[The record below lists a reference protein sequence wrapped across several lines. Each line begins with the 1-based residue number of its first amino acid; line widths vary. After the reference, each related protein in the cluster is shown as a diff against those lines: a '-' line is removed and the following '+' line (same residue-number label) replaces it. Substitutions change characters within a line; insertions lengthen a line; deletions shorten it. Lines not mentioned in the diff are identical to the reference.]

1 MLLDRLRYLGFR
13 LNSGTLHWLR
23 RRFTP
28 AGRLVLCGLVGSAIW
43 GVDTTK
49 SMAYQSFTFF
59 LSLILVALAVSRF
72 APRRLSVRRSLPRF
86 ATAGEPL
93 SYVIAIENLEG
104 RRRRGL
110 SLSEE
115 LEDPRPTFEEFRA
128 ERNPDD
134 AGPLMKDR
142 RPFWLDRLVGF
153 TRWRRLIARKAI
165 APAREFPVPDL
176 PPRGRVEVAV
186 RLEPAKRG
194 RLSLPGAIIAR
205 PDPLGIAKACV
216 REPLPQSVLILPKRY
231 PVPRLSLPGARRYQ
245 QGGVVLSSSVG
256 DSQEFM
262 GLRDYRAGDPPRR
275 IHWRSW
281 AKAGKPVVKEYE
293 DEYFTRH
300 ALALDTFIAPGREEA
315 FEEAV
320 SVASSFAST
329 ALTQESLLD
338 LLFVGAQSY
347 CFTAGRGQGGTGRLL
362 EALAGVRAC
371 PDKPFSELHAS
382 VARRSAALSG
392 VVCVLVGYDEP
403 RRKFVAH
410 LRALGLPVR
419 VFIVTDG
426 PITVETDAMTHVL
439 AVGRIAEGLARV
451 PS

>member
-13 LNSGTLHWLR
+13 LNSALLHWLR

-28 AGRLVLCGLVGSAIW
+28 AGQLVLCGLAGSAIW

-49 SMAYQSFTFF
+49 SMAFQSFTLL
-59 LSLILVALAVSRF
+59 LSVVLLALAVSRF
-72 APRRLSVRRSLPRF
+72 SPRGLTVRRSLPRF
-86 ATAGEPL
+86 GTAGVPL
-93 SYVIAIENLEG
+93 SYVITIEDLAG

-110 SLSEE
+110 SVSEDLS
-115 LEDPRPTFEEFRA
+115 DPRPTFAEFRA

-142 RPFWLDRLVGF
+142 RTFWLDRLAGF
-153 TRWRRLIARKAI
+153 SRWRGLIARKSS
-165 APAREFPVPDL
+165 APARQFPVPDL

-186 RLEPAKRG
+186 RLEPARRG
-194 RLSLPGAIIAR
+194 RLSLPGVTVSR
-205 PDPLGIAKACV
+205 PDPLGLAKACA
-216 REPLPQSVLILPKRY
+216 REAAAQSVLILPKRY
-231 PVPRLSLPGARRYQ
+231 AVPRLALPGARRYQ
-245 QGGVVLSSSVG
+245 QGGVALSSSVG

-262 GLRDYRAGDPPRR
+262 SLRDYRAGDPPRR

-300 ALALDTFIAPGREEA
+300 ALALDTFIKPGQEA
-315 FEEAV
+315 LFEEAV
-320 SVASSFAST
+320 SVAASFACS

-347 CFTAGRGQGGTGRLL
+347 CITAGRGLGGVDRLL
-362 EALAGVRAC
+362 EALAGARAC
-371 PDKPFSELHAS
+371 PDRSFAELHAS
-382 VARRSAALSG
+382 VAGRSAALSG

-403 RRKFVAH
+403 RRKFAAH
-410 LRALGLPVR
+410 LRSLGLPVR
-419 VFIVTDG
+419 VFVVTDG
-426 PITVETDAMTHVL
+426 PTLVETDAMTHVL
-439 AVGRIAEGLARV
+439 ELGRIAEGLARV

>member
-1 MLLDRLRYLGFR
+1 MIVDRLRYLGFR
-13 LNSGTLHWLR
+13 LNSGVLHWLR

-28 AGRLVLCGLVGSAIW
+28 AGRLVLCGLAGSAIW

-49 SMAYQSFTFF
+49 SMAYQSFTLL
-59 LSLILVALAVSRF
+59 LSLTLLALVVSRF
-72 APRRLSVRRSLPRF
+72 APRRLAIRRSLPRF

-93 SYVIAIENLEG
+93 SYVITIENLEG
-104 RRRRGL
+104 RPRRGL
-110 SLSEE
+110 SLSED
-115 LEDPRPTFEEFRA
+115 LEDPRPTFAEFRA
-128 ERNPDD
+128 EKNPDD
-134 AGPLMKDR
+134 DGPLMKDR
-142 RPFWLDRLVGF
+142 RPFWLDRLAGF
-153 TRWRRLIARKAI
+153 TRWRRLIARKGT
-165 APAREFPVPDL
+165 ARAEEFPVPDL

-194 RLSLPGAIIAR
+194 RLSLPGVIIAR

-216 REPLPQSVLILPKRY
+216 REPMAQSVLILPKRY
-231 PVPRLSLPGARRYQ
+231 SVPSLSLPGARRYQ

-262 GLRDYRAGDPPRR
+262 GLRDYRAGDPLRR

-300 ALALDTFIAPGREEA
+300 ALALDTFIEPGQEAA
-315 FEEAV
+315 FEEAI
-320 SVASSFAST
+320 SVASSFACT

-347 CFTAGRGQGGTGRLL
+347 CFTAGRGQGGTDRLL
-362 EALAGVRAC
+362 EALAGAQAC
-371 PDKPFSELHAS
+371 PNKPFSELHAS
-382 VARRSAALSG
+382 VAGRGASLSG

-410 LRALGLPVR
+410 LRGLGLPVR

-426 PITVETDAMTHVL
+426 PTKVEADAMTHVL
-439 AVGRIAEGLARV
+439 EVGRIAEGLARV
-451 PS
+451 PA